1 VYQPES
7 SPRNCVI
14 IVNDNADLVNLFK
27 DALELQK
34 IETYAFTDAALALK
48 KIKSNPD
55 QFSVVLINYASQL
68 KVPKEKF
75 AKEVKALSKNI
86 KIIITSGLNL
96 SAVDISKD
104 GYDKFL
110 LLPCKNIYLGVNSER
125 HARFLTQ
132 LLLSHVLGLHS
143 TSSINSYFCEHSST
157 P

>member
-1 VYQPES
+1 MYQPES

-55 QFSVVLINYASQL
+55 QFSLVLINYASQL

-75 AKEVKALSKNI
+75 AKEVKALNKNI
-86 KIIITSGLNL
+86 KIIITSGLDL

-110 LLPCKNIYLGVNSER
+110 LLPVKISNLV
-125 HARFLTQ
+125 
-132 LLLSHVLGLHS
+132 S
-143 TSSINSYFCEHSST
+143 TVKDMLDS
-157 P
+157 

>member
-1 VYQPES
+1 MYQPES

-14 IVNDNADLVNLFK
+14 IVNDNADLANLFK

-34 IETYAFTDAALALK
+34 IETYAFTDAALALN

-55 QFSVVLINYASQL
+55 QFSLVLINYASQL
-68 KVPKEKF
+68 NAPKGKF

-86 KIIITSGLNL
+86 KIIVTSGLDL

-110 LLPCKNIYLGVNSER
+110 LLPVKI
-125 HARFLTQ
+125 
-132 LLLSHVLGLHS
+132 S
-143 TSSINSYFCEHSST
+143 TLVST
-157 P
+157 VKDMLDS